1 MKSFACRAIWL
12 ISFLCQVDQEEVPPE
27 FQTVGGGCSPRE
39 AEERGLSVSLAGLAV
54 LTKDLAVL
62 GRPVLILVLLPP
74 ILWHPD
80 HHAAVLHLPAVR
92 LVLTGGDVSLAG
104 VLLTLPLH
112 AVGDP
117 VT

>member
-1 MKSFACRAIWL
+1 M
-12 ISFLCQVDQEEVPPE
+12 VEE
-27 FQTVGGGCSPRE
+27 GD
-39 AEERGLSVSLAGLAV
+39 LSVSLAGLAV
-54 LTKDLAVL
+54 LTKDLAVF

-80 HHAAVLHLPAVR
+80 HHAAVLHVPAVR